1 MTYGSFPPPP
11 PPPPTILD
19 VEPRKGFAV
28 ASLSTGILALALCFL
43 PVLSVLIG
51 GAAVALGI
59 IALQKA
65 QPKGLSWTGIVTGGL
80 GVIVSIIMTIAGASS
95 LNAGSQPAT
104 SPSPRTST
112 TPVEDTP
119 DETASAS
126 PSPSETE
133 SSTPS
138 ASPSET
144 STPDPTPAPET
155 AQPTSETPEET
166 SAGTASEQNAL
177 QSAQSYLSF
186 TAFSRTG
193 LIEQLEYE
201 GFSNADATW
210 AVDNVTVNW
219 GDQAAEMAE
228 TYLDYSAFSRTG
240 LIDQLEFEGFSNQD
254 AVEAVDNVSV
264 DWNVQAAEMAQDYLD
279 YSSFSRS
286 GLVDQLVF
294 EGFSQEQAQYG
305 VDQTGL

>member
-1 MTYGSFPPPP
+1 MTFGSFPPPP
-11 PPPPTILD
+11 PPPTVLD
-19 VEPRKGFAV
+19 VEPRKGLAV
-28 ASLSTGILALALCFL
+28 ASLSIGILALALCFL

-80 GVIVSIIMTIAGASS
+80 GVIISIIVTIAGASS
-95 LNAGSQPAT
+95 LNADSQPAT

-112 TPVEDTP
+112 TPVENTP

-126 PSPSETE
+126 PSPTETE

-144 STPDPTPAPET
+144 STPDATLDPETGQPTTEAPE
-155 AQPTSETPEET
+155 ATS
-166 SAGTASEQNAL
+166 SGTVSEQNAL

-264 DWNVQAAEMAQDYLD
+264 DWNEQAAEMAQDYLD